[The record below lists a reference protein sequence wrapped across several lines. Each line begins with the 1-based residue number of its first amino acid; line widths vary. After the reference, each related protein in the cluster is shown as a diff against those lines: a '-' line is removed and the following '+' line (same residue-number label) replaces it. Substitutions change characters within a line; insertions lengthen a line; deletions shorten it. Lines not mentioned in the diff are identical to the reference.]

1 MISPL
6 TFVACFQEKKYAI
19 ETDSFTTSMATSK
32 SYLLNFGINCNNLNK
47 IMIYLAEEMYQANK
61 TQLNLNLSFGSS
73 KRVVRLLAETLMRLF
88 TINHSNKAILI
99 PGIN

>member
-1 MISPL
+1 MIS
-6 TFVACFQEKKYAI
+6 
-19 ETDSFTTSMATSK
+19 
-32 SYLLNFGINCNNLNK
+32 
-47 IMIYLAEEMYQANK
+47 LAGEMYQANK

-88 TINHSNKAILI
+88 TINHSNKVILI